1 MIYLFAQIGTEPKG
15 KEERQSESRERGKD
29 MLSGLL
35 GRKVGMTQVFGPNG
49 TVIPVT
55 VIEAGPCVVTQI
67 KTVAQDGYEAVQIGF
82 EEAYLKGVTRPE
94 LGHLGH
100 KLPLLKAQ
108 RKRLQEHQQQSKKT
122 STESGEAG
130 EEKPDQ
136 QVAKLLRVQEN
147 RQRRPGPELGPF
159 KVLREVGLQSGTSVE
174 GLELGK
180 TFDASLF
187 IAGESVDII
196 GTSKGKGFQGGVKRH
211 GFRGGPKTH
220 GQSDR
225 TRAPGSIGSGTTP
238 GRVLKGT
245 RMAGHMG
252 NERVTMKKLQVVQAD
267 PERNLLLVKGS
278 VPGANGGLLVIKK
291 HVMR

>member
-1 MIYLFAQIGTEPKG
+1 
-15 KEERQSESRERGKD
+15 

-35 GRKVGMTQVFGPNG
+35 GRKVGMTQIFGENG
-49 TVIPVT
+49 TAIPVT
-55 VIEAGPCVVTQI
+55 VIEAGPCIVTQI
-67 KTVAQDGYEAVQIGF
+67 KTTARDGYEAVQIGF
-82 EEAYLKGVTRPE
+82 EQARLKSAKRPE

-100 KLPLLKAQ
+100 SLPLLKAQ
-108 RKRLQEHQQQSKKT
+108 RKRLQTYQQQQRGKKAT
-122 STESGEAG
+122 SEVTEEGAQTQTASD
-130 EEKPDQ
+130 EKNKDKQ
-136 QVAKLLRVQEN
+136 IEKLLKVQQN

-159 KVLREVGLQSGTSVE
+159 KVLREVGLQDGVTLE
-174 GLELGK
+174 NLELGSK
-180 TFDASLF
+180 VDASLF
-187 IAGESVDII
+187 VVGESVDIV

-252 NERVTMKKLQVVQAD
+252 NERVTAKKLQVIQAD
-267 PERNLLLVKGS
+267 PERNLIVVKGS
-278 VPGANGGLLVIKK
+278 VPGANGGLLMIKK